1 MKELGP
7 AEFSAA
13 TGLSVKALRLY
24 DERGLLVPARVD
36 RATGYRRYTEDQ
48 IVTAGRIAL
57 LRRAGIG
64 LADIQRFLAAPA
76 GAVIDRWLA
85 DLAAETKARRRALH
99 ALASA
104 LGFGTSLPMEPAMA
118 VIIRPVDSPAE
129 LVTAFDVAGAQFDPA
144 IDHADQRRFAELE
157 AAYPGERELLLVAE
171 ESGSVVGA
179 AMGFTS
185 PWPEVTL
192 RILAVAAGRR
202 RRGIGRAL
210 LRAFEAGALRL
221 GAARISLGAD
231 AEAGFYIRHGY
242 QTMLLLQWAYDP
254 GRFDAEVEA
263 LAAGPAKEMTWRR
276 SSFGGVPQLFVDL
289 DEPNPVVRAQVQ
301 DLVSGAHVGY
311 CMTKAINAQHGPAA
325 LIAWVIE
332 LRAGGML
339 GPWTRSPLPSWWVS
353 ARTVNTGSA
362 SSRARALPSWKA

>member
-24 DERGLLVPARVD
+24 DERGLLVPASVG
-36 RATGYRRYTEDQ
+36 RATGYRRYAEGQ
-48 IVTAGRIAL
+48 IATAGRIAL

-64 LADIQRFLAAPA
+64 LADIARFLAAPDA
-76 GAVIDRWLA
+76 AVIDRWRA
-85 DLAAETKARRRALH
+85 DLAAETAARRRALD

-104 LGFGTSLPMEPAMA
+104 LGFDTSLPKEPAMA

-129 LVTAFDVAGAQFDPA
+129 LVAAFDVAGAQFDPA

-171 ESGSVVGA
+171 ESGSVAGA
-179 AMGFTS
+179 AMGFVS
-185 PWPEVTL
+185 SGPEVTL
-192 RILAVAAGRR
+192 RILAVAPSRR
-202 RRGIGRAL
+202 REGIGRAL
-210 LRAFEAGALRL
+210 LRAFEASASRL
-221 GAARISLGAD
+221 GATRISLGAD

-242 QTMLLLQWAYDP
+242 QTMLLLQWGYDP

-263 LAAGPAKEMTWRR
+263 LAAGPLKEMTMHR

-289 DEPNPVVRAQVQ
+289 GEPSPVVRGQVQ
-301 DLVSGAHVGY
+301 DLVSGAHIGY
-311 CMTKAINAQHGPAA
+311 CMTKAINAQSESATPAP
-325 LIAWVIE
+325 
-332 LRAGGML
+332 G
-339 GPWTRSPLPSWWVS
+339 
-353 ARTVNTGSA
+353 
-362 SSRARALPSWKA
+362 

>member
-36 RATGYRRYTEDQ
+36 QATGYRRYADDQ

-64 LADIQRFLAAPA
+64 LADIERFLAGPA
-76 GAVIDRWLA
+76 AAVIDRWLA
-85 DLAAETKARRRALH
+85 DLAAETEVRRRALD

-104 LGFGTSLPMEPAMA
+104 LGFGISPAQEPAMA
-118 VIIRPVDSPAE
+118 VIIRPVESAAE
-129 LVTAFDVAGAQFDPA
+129 LATAFDVAGAQFDPV
-144 IDHADQRRFAELE
+144 IDHTDQRRFAELE
-157 AAYPGERELLLVAE
+157 AAYPAQRELLLVAE

-179 AMGFTS
+179 AMGFAS
-185 PWPEVTL
+185 PGREVTL

-202 RRGIGRAL
+202 RQGIGRAL
-210 LRAFEAGALRL
+210 LRAFEASARRL

-242 QTMLLLQWAYDP
+242 QTMLLLQWVYDP
-254 GRFDAEVEA
+254 SRFEAEVAA
-263 LAAGPAKEMTWRR
+263 LTAGPVKEMTWHRD
-276 SSFGGVPQLFVDL
+276 SFGGVPQVFVDL
-289 DEPNPVVRAQVQ
+289 DEPSPVVRAQVQ
-301 DLVSGAHVGY
+301 DLAGGAHVGY
-311 CMTKAINAQHGPAA
+311 CMTKAIRPQNQPATPTRDG
-325 LIAWVIE
+325 E
-332 LRAGGML
+332 SMTGG
-339 GPWTRSPLPSWWVS
+339 GQ
-353 ARTVNTGSA
+353 A
-362 SSRARALPSWKA
+362 S

>member
-36 RATGYRRYTEDQ
+36 RATGYRRYAEGQ
-48 IVTAGRIAL
+48 IATAGRVAL

-64 LADIQRFLAAPA
+64 LADIARFLATPA
-76 GAVIDRWLA
+76 AAVIDRWRA
-85 DLAAETKARRRALH
+85 DLAAETEVRRRALD

-104 LGFGTSLPMEPAMA
+104 LGFDTSLPEEPAMA
-118 VIIRPVDSPAE
+118 VIIRPVDSAAD

-144 IDHADQRRFAELE
+144 IDHTDQRRFAELE

-171 ESGSVVGA
+171 ESGSVAGA
-179 AMGFTS
+179 AMGFVS
-185 PWPEVTL
+185 SGSEVTL

-202 RRGIGRAL
+202 RQGVGRAL
-210 LRAFEAGALRL
+210 LRAFEASALHL
-221 GAARISLGAD
+221 GATRISLGAD
-231 AEAGFYIRHGY
+231 AEAGFYVRHGY

-254 GRFDAEVEA
+254 DRFDAEVEA
-263 LAAGPAKEMTWRR
+263 LAAGPVKEMTWHRG
-276 SSFGGVPQLFVDL
+276 SFGGVPQLFVDL
-289 DEPNPVVRAQVQ
+289 DEPSPVVRAQVQ

-311 CMTKAINAQHGPAA
+311 CMTKAI
-325 LIAWVIE
+325 
-332 LRAGGML
+332 
-339 GPWTRSPLPSWWVS
+339 S
-353 ARTVNTGSA
+353 A
-362 SSRARALPSWKA
+362 PK

>member
-24 DERGLLVPARVD
+24 DERGLLVPVRVD
-36 RATGYRRYTEDQ
+36 PATGYRRYAEDQ
-48 IVTAGRIAL
+48 IATAGRIAL

-76 GAVIDRWLA
+76 APVIDRWRA
-85 DLAAETKARRRALH
+85 ELAAETAVRRRALD

-104 LGFGTSLPMEPAMA
+104 LGFSTSPAKEPAMA

-129 LVTAFDVAGAQFDPA
+129 LVAAFDAAGAQFDPA
-144 IDHADQRRFAELE
+144 IDHTDRRRFAELE

-171 ESGSVVGA
+171 DSGSVVGA
-179 AMGFTS
+179 AMGFVS
-185 PWPEVTL
+185 AGSEVTL
-192 RILAVAAGRR
+192 RILAVVAGQR

-210 LRAFEAGALRL
+210 LRAFEAGARRS
-221 GAARISLGAD
+221 GATRISLGAD
-231 AEAGFYIRHGY
+231 ADAGFYIRHGY

-254 GRFDAEVEA
+254 SRYDAEVEA
-263 LAAGPAKEMTWRR
+263 LAAGPVREMTWHRD
-276 SSFGGVPQLFVDL
+276 SFGGVPQLFVDL
-289 DEPNPVVRAQVQ
+289 DEPSPAVRAQVQ

-311 CMTKAINAQHGPAA
+311 CMTKAIG
-325 LIAWVIE
+325 L
-332 LRAGGML
+332 
-339 GPWTRSPLPSWWVS
+339 
-353 ARTVNTGSA
+353 AR
-362 SSRARALPSWKA
+362 RR